1 MILSERSL
9 RRGPVINVTAVTT
22 LSKEFLTSITSETVT
37 LLQLTFGRKFM
48 ESNFLKKNKIIVL
61 HNFMKNQ
68 FLRCLIL
75 YQFLTGTSGV
85 KPSISCMTTS
95 GGRLMPS

>member
-9 RRGPVINVTAVTT
+9 RRGPVINVTAVTI
-22 LSKEFLTSITSETVT
+22 LSKEFLTSITSETAT
-37 LLQLTFGRKFM
+37 LLLSTFGRKFM

-61 HNFMKNQ
+61 PNSMKSQ
-68 FLRCLIL
+68 FLKCLIL
-75 YQFLTGTSGV
+75 YQFLIGTFGG
-85 KPSISCMTTS
+85 KLSISCMTTS